1 MNWWMWAAL
10 AVAGWA
16 LLLLFALVL
25 ARAAALSDR
34 ESPERKL

>member
-16 LLLLFALVL
+16 LLILFVLVL
-25 ARAAALSDR
+25 GRASALSNREPPEDR
-34 ESPERKL
+34 